1 MFKIIQLS
9 RKDINDLADIDYDSG
24 HQCDRKNKTSK
35 LYMKKELLERFD
47 ECRELFFG
55 YKENK
60 TLIGYVTIKPF
71 FPGHK
76 HCEVYWLAVRKAYQ
90 GKGIGTKLMEFIESY
105 AKKKGFRAV
114 YVYTNKTMSKTREFY
129 EKLGYKLVNEF
140 PNYYGYKRNNTAVL
154 YGKSI

>member
-9 RKDINDLADIDYDSG
+9 RKHLDNLVDIDYESE
-24 HQCDRKNKTSK
+24 HQGDKENKTSK
-35 LYMKKELLERFD
+35 SYMKKELLERFD
-47 ECRELFFG
+47 EGHELFFG

-76 HCEVYWLAVRKAYQ
+76 HCEVYWLAVRKPSQ
-90 GKGIGTKLMEFIESY
+90 GKGIGTKLMKFIENY

-114 YVYTNKTMSKTREFY
+114 YVYTNKTMEKTRKFY

-140 PNYYGYKRNNTAVL
+140 PNYYGYKKNKTAVL